1 MNLSGSNPQPMEM
14 DDEQGNRGDWEREWE
29 QQCRQQGISVS
40 NLSLVP
46 FNSASFIPNLES
58 LGIAVGLDEN
68 NRVEALLEL
77 NRAVQAGAGG
87 KFSCDKKQEVL
98 ELEEK
103 ELDDE
108 EVVDKLLLQNICG
121 EIMDVGGDD
130 FALPTNHSNKKQC
143 CKKGVGSQMKRS
155 KMKGIFCNSNGF
167 RDPSK
172 HRFVSDSTREHN
184 LAFIVILEMGRSNFN
199 DWFLKNLWVGKKMW
213 HCKAPED
220 RSRAS

>member
-40 NLSLVP
+40 NPSLVP

-108 EVVDKLLLQNICG
+108 E
-121 EIMDVGGDD
+121 
-130 FALPTNHSNKKQC
+130 
-143 CKKGVGSQMKRS
+143 
-155 KMKGIFCNSNGF
+155 
-167 RDPSK
+167 
-172 HRFVSDSTREHN
+172 
-184 LAFIVILEMGRSNFN
+184 
-199 DWFLKNLWVGKKMW
+199 W
-213 HCKAPED
+213 
-220 RSRAS
+220 